1 MGEKV
6 LKGTIAGISGDPRSP
21 FWTLHFE
28 DGSAALFGFGDGVRQ
43 LAACFGATEGSGDLL
58 EKIKGK
64 EIFYSVSYLRV
75 MDGFSPI
82 EEASA
87 ELLELF
93 RKSFKKHENL

>member
-6 LKGTIAGISGDPRSP
+6 LKGTIAGISGDPMSP

-28 DGSAALFGFGDGVRQ
+28 DGNSALIGLGDGVRQ
-43 LAACFGATEGSGDLL
+43 LAACYGATEGSGDLL

-64 EIFYSVSYLRV
+64 EILYSVSDLRV
-75 MDGFSPI
+75 MDGFSPV

-87 ELLELF
+87 ELLEEYKL
-93 RKSFKKHENL
+93 S